1 MVVTKGIEAKVTV
14 QAIVSQTVVAFHSG
28 HTHLFQNSKS
38 AKDGA
43 SYINVSINDAVIL
56 PTKNKASGSFHW
68 NFERFF
74 SISLV
79 PLTITS
85 VINGAHPITD
95 LCLGIILPIHCH
107 IGFDT
112 IITDYLPAHRSP
124 KLNKVSTWGLKG
136 ATLLVLSGCYMINTL
151 DVGMTEIVK
160 RVWHA

>member
-1 MVVTKGIEAKVTV
+1 MTFRFINHTAPKFFHSKYSFRVLSSPVR
-14 QAIVSQTVVAFHSG
+14 VVAFHSG
-28 HTHLFQNSKS
+28 
-38 AKDGA
+38 
-43 SYINVSINDAVIL
+43 YIKGSVNDAAIL

-68 NFERFF
+68 NFERLL

-136 ATLLVLSGCYMINTL
+136 ATLLVLSGCYMINTV

-160 RVWHA
+160 RVWHV